1 MKQVISVIILL
12 LLDLLAI
19 VLSIVLGYELRVALN
34 GPLSLELHHNLSQYL
49 TFSLLYII
57 PIMMLTYEG
66 IYTQRR
72 DFWQE
77 SYHVIR
83 ALIISL
89 VLIFAILALS
99 KNVELF
105 SRLIIV
111 FSIFF
116 MMLFIPLFKNIGK
129 KWLFKVGL
137 WKKRARV
144 YGCDILVHQEVFIN
158 SYLGYV
164 DAKDAKADVVFI
176 NSKDLSSSER
186 TELIAKALALKS
198 EVIFIPAMEEFDL
211 TQSAIDKLQNT
222 QTNLISLFNRLD
234 SKPRL
239 FAKNL
244 LDKVLLLIALPV
256 LTPLLVYIAY
266 KIRKSDPDGPIL
278 FQQERLGQDDKTFIC
293 YKFRSMYTN
302 GDEILEKYLKENP
315 QEIQNYEKYHKYEN
329 DPRVTPIGH
338 LLRRTSLDELPQIFN
353 ILKGE
358 MSFIGPRPYMPNE
371 KEKIGAAVSDILRV
385 KPGITGLWQVSGRSE
400 VDFMER
406 VDLDVWYIRNWSL
419 WLDIVI
425 LFKTVKVVLF
435 REGAY

>member
-1 MKQVISVIILL
+1 
-12 LLDLLAI
+12 
-19 VLSIVLGYELRVALN
+19 
-34 GPLSLELHHNLSQYL
+34 
-49 TFSLLYII
+49 
-57 PIMMLTYEG
+57 
-66 IYTQRR
+66 
-72 DFWQE
+72 
-77 SYHVIR
+77 
-83 ALIISL
+83 
-89 VLIFAILALS
+89 
-99 KNVELF
+99 
-105 SRLIIV
+105 
-111 FSIFF
+111 
-116 MMLFIPLFKNIGK
+116 
-129 KWLFKVGL
+129 
-137 WKKRARV
+137 
-144 YGCDILVHQEVFIN
+144 
-158 SYLGYV
+158 
-164 DAKDAKADVVFI
+164 
-176 NSKDLSSSER
+176 LSSSER